1 MPSINDI
8 QLAKELIRFPTVTP
22 VDAGIMK
29 FLEKKLKSIG
39 FKTKI
44 LEFKDRKSKPV
55 KNIYARIGT
64 KSPNFCYAGHVDVVP
79 PGNIKKWSSHP
90 FKPKIKNGKLIGRG
104 SSDMKT
110 SVASFIAAVNEFV
123 IKKKKFNGSISLL
136 ITGDEEGIAINGTKK
151 VVEYLIKKK
160 EKINFCLIG
169 EPTNPSQMGEMIKI
183 GRRGSITGY
192 LSIFGKMGHV
202 AYNHKAINPSTCIID
217 VLKNL
222 KKIKLDNGSKNFQAS
237 NLEITKISI
246 NNDADNVIPGDA
258 KATFNIRFNDKHN
271 STSLKK
277 KLNFLIKKIC
287 KKYKCKFKIE
297 YMISGE
303 SFITKPNKIT
313 FMIKKIIKKN
323 TRVNTKL
330 STSGGTS
337 DARFI
342 RKISPCL
349 EFGMV
354 GASMHQVNEN
364 IKIKDLKTLTKIHRE
379 ILDQF
384 FS

>member
-160 EKINFCLIG
+160 
-169 EPTNPSQMGEMIKI
+169 
-183 GRRGSITGY
+183 R
-192 LSIFGKMGHV
+192 
-202 AYNHKAINPSTCIID
+202 
-217 VLKNL
+217 KN
-222 KKIKLDNGSKNFQAS
+222 
-237 NLEITKISI
+237 
-246 NNDADNVIPGDA
+246 
-258 KATFNIRFNDKHN
+258 
-271 STSLKK
+271 
-277 KLNFLIKKIC
+277 
-287 KKYKCKFKIE
+287 
-297 YMISGE
+297 
-303 SFITKPNKIT
+303 
-313 FMIKKIIKKN
+313 
-323 TRVNTKL
+323 
-330 STSGGTS
+330 
-337 DARFI
+337 
-342 RKISPCL
+342 
-349 EFGMV
+349 
-354 GASMHQVNEN
+354 
-364 IKIKDLKTLTKIHRE
+364 
-379 ILDQF
+379 
-384 FS
+384 

>member
-8 QLAKELIRFPTVTP
+8 QLAKELIKFPTVTP

-44 LEFKDRKSKPV
+44 LEFKDRNSKPV

-79 PGNIKKWSSHP
+79 PGNIKNWSSHP
-90 FKPKIKNGKLIGRG
+90 FKPTIKNGRLIGRG

-123 IKKKKFNGSISLL
+123 NKKKKFNGSISLL
-136 ITGDEEGIAINGTKK
+136 ITGDEEGVAINGTKK

-160 EKINFCLIG
+160 EKINFCLVG

-192 LSIFGKMGHV
+192 LNIFGKMGHV

-217 VLKNL
+217 ILKSL
-222 KKIKLDNGSKNFQAS
+222 KKIKLDSGSKNFQAS

-287 KKYKCKFKIE
+287 KKYKCKFKIK

-354 GASMHQVNEN
+354 GASMHQVDEN

>member
-8 QLAKELIRFPTVTP
+8 QLAKELIKFPTVTP

-29 FLEKKLKSIG
+29 FLEKKLTSIG

-44 LEFKDRKSKPV
+44 LEFKDRNSKPV

-79 PGNIKKWSSHP
+79 PGNIKNWSSHP
-90 FKPKIKNGKLIGRG
+90 FKPTIKNGRLIGRG

-123 IKKKKFNGSISLL
+123 NKKKKFNGSISLL
-136 ITGDEEGIAINGTKK
+136 ITGDEEGVAINGTKK

-160 EKINFCLIG
+160 EKINFCLVG

-192 LSIFGKMGHV
+192 LNIFGKMGHV

-217 VLKNL
+217 ILKSL
-222 KKIKLDNGSKNFQAS
+222 KKIKLDSGSKNFQAS

-271 STSLKK
+271 STSLKQ

-287 KKYKCKFKIE
+287 KKHKCKFKIK

-354 GASMHQVNEN
+354 GASMHQVDEN

>member
-8 QLAKELIRFPTVTP
+8 QLAKELIKFPTVTP

-29 FLEKKLKSIG
+29 FLEKKLTSIG

-44 LEFKDRKSKPV
+44 LEFKDRNSKPV

-79 PGNIKKWSSHP
+79 PGNIKNWSSHP
-90 FKPKIKNGKLIGRG
+90 FKPTIKNGRLIGRG

-110 SVASFIAAVNEFV
+110 SVASFIAAVNEFLN
-123 IKKKKFNGSISLL
+123 KKKKFNGSISLL
-136 ITGDEEGIAINGTKK
+136 ITGDEEGVAINGTKK

-160 EKINFCLIG
+160 EKINFCLVG

-192 LSIFGKMGHV
+192 LKIFGKMGHV

-258 KATFNIRFNDKHN
+258 KATFNIRFNDRHN

-287 KKYKCKFKIE
+287 KKHKCKFKIK

-323 TRVNTKL
+323 TRVNTRL

-354 GASMHQVNEN
+354 GASMHQVDEN

>member
-8 QLAKELIRFPTVTP
+8 QLAKELIKFPTVTP

-29 FLEKKLKSIG
+29 FLEKKLTSIG

-44 LEFKDRKSKPV
+44 LEFKDRNSKPV

-79 PGNIKKWSSHP
+79 PGNIKNWSSHP
-90 FKPKIKNGKLIGRG
+90 FKPTIKNGRLIGRG

-110 SVASFIAAVNEFV
+110 SVASFIAAVNQFV
-123 IKKKKFNGSISLL
+123 NKKKKFNGSISLL
-136 ITGDEEGIAINGTKK
+136 ITGDEEGVAINGTKK

-160 EKINFCLIG
+160 EKINFCLVG

-192 LSIFGKMGHV
+192 LKIFGKMGHV

-217 VLKNL
+217 ILKSL
-222 KKIKLDNGSKNFQAS
+222 KKIKLDSGSKNFQAS

-323 TRVNTKL
+323 TGVNTKL

-354 GASMHQVNEN
+354 GASMHQVDEN
-364 IKIKDLKTLTKIHRE
+364 IKIKDLKTLTKIHTE

>member
-8 QLAKELIRFPTVTP
+8 QLAKELIKFPTVTP

-44 LEFKDRKSKPV
+44 LEFKDRNSKPV

-79 PGNIKKWSSHP
+79 PGNIKNWSSHP
-90 FKPKIKNGKLIGRG
+90 FKPTIKNGRLIGRG

-123 IKKKKFNGSISLL
+123 NKKKKFNGSISLL
-136 ITGDEEGIAINGTKK
+136 ITGDEEGVAINGTKK

-160 EKINFCLIG
+160 EKINFCLVG

-192 LSIFGKMGHV
+192 LNIFGKMGHV

-217 VLKNL
+217 ILKSL
-222 KKIKLDNGSKNFQAS
+222 KKIKLDSGSKNFQAS

-287 KKYKCKFKIE
+287 KKYKCKFKIK

>member
-354 GASMHQVNEN
+354 GASMHQVDEN

>member
-8 QLAKELIRFPTVTP
+8 QLAKELIKFPTVTP

-44 LEFKDRKSKPV
+44 LEFKDRNSKPV

-79 PGNIKKWSSHP
+79 PGNIKNWSSHP
-90 FKPKIKNGKLIGRG
+90 FKPTIKNGRLIGRG

-123 IKKKKFNGSISLL
+123 NKKKKFKGSISLL
-136 ITGDEEGIAINGTKK
+136 ITGDEEGVAINGTKK

-160 EKINFCLIG
+160 EKINFCLVG

-192 LSIFGKMGHV
+192 LNIFGKMGHV

-217 VLKNL
+217 ILKSL
-222 KKIKLDNGSKNFQAS
+222 KKIKLDSGSKNFQAS

-287 KKYKCKFKIE
+287 KKHKCKFKIK

-354 GASMHQVNEN
+354 GASMHQVDEN

>member
-8 QLAKELIRFPTVTP
+8 QLAKELIKFPTVTP

-44 LEFKDRKSKPV
+44 LEFKDRNSKPV

-79 PGNIKKWSSHP
+79 PGNIKNWSSHP
-90 FKPKIKNGKLIGRG
+90 FKPTIKNGRLIGRG

-123 IKKKKFNGSISLL
+123 NKKKKFNGSISLL
-136 ITGDEEGIAINGTKK
+136 ITGDEEGVAINGTKK

-160 EKINFCLIG
+160 EKINFCLVG

-192 LSIFGKMGHV
+192 LNIFGKMGHV

-217 VLKNL
+217 ILKSL
-222 KKIKLDNGSKNFQAS
+222 KKIKLDSGSKNFQAS

-271 STSLKK
+271 STSLKQ

-287 KKYKCKFKIE
+287 KKHKCKFKIK

-354 GASMHQVNEN
+354 GASMHQVDEN

>member
-287 KKYKCKFKIE
+287 KKHKCKFKIK

-354 GASMHQVNEN
+354 GASMHQVDEN

>member
-8 QLAKELIRFPTVTP
+8 QLAKELIKFPTVTP

-44 LEFKDRKSKPV
+44 LEFKDRNSKPV

-79 PGNIKKWSSHP
+79 PGNIKNWSSHP
-90 FKPKIKNGKLIGRG
+90 FKPTIKNGRLIGRG

-110 SVASFIAAVNEFV
+110 SVASFIAAVNQFV
-123 IKKKKFNGSISLL
+123 NKKKKFNGSISLL
-136 ITGDEEGIAINGTKK
+136 ITGDEEGVAINGTKK

-160 EKINFCLIG
+160 EKINFCLVG

-192 LSIFGKMGHV
+192 LNIFGKMGHV

-217 VLKNL
+217 ILKSL
-222 KKIKLDNGSKNFQAS
+222 KKIKLDSGSKNFQAS

-287 KKYKCKFKIE
+287 KKYKCKFKIK

>member
-90 FKPKIKNGKLIGRG
+90 FKPKIKNGRLIGRG

-192 LSIFGKMGHV
+192 LNIFGKMGHV

-313 FMIKKIIKKN
+313 FMIKNIIKKN

-354 GASMHQVNEN
+354 GASMHQVDEN
-364 IKIKDLKTLTKIHRE
+364 IKIKDLKTLTKIHKE
-379 ILDQF
+379 ILDQY